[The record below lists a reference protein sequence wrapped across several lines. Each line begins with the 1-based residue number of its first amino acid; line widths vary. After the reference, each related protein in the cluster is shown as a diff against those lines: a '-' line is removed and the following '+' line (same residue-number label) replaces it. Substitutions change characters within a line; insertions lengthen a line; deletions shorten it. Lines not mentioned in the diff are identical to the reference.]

1 MHRQSVRSDYRV
13 VATAGH
19 ALVVSAFVLIALV
32 AIALVVIALVAI
44 ALVVIALVA
53 IALVAI
59 ALVDRTP
66 SIAVLLSMS
75 QTNSDS

>member
-44 ALVVIALVA
+44 ALV
-53 IALVAI
+53 AI